1 MFWFIPNRTLTQ
13 NVKVVIYSLLSVKNA
28 TASERVWF
36 LQLGNRSMVNWP
48 ISQNF
53 MILKF
58 LWIRSL
64 MIILLCRLQKMYQKE
79 RNQKWDRLMIT
90 VTGCRNVGI
99 KSLHGIAVGVTIGLA
114 MTMVYMFRNTPGS
127 DIYVSVKAKV
137 TRLDST
143 DLLIVNPHT
152 VGIRSEF
159 SCLFAS
165 IHRESWNWRRSNF
178 WPSWNFFLTSKYFPN
193 PFHPYVNS
201 VLLNFQ

>member
-1 MFWFIPNRTLTQ
+1 
-13 NVKVVIYSLLSVKNA
+13 
-28 TASERVWF
+28 
-36 LQLGNRSMVNWP
+36 
-48 ISQNF
+48 
-53 MILKF
+53 MIRKF

-114 MTMVYMFRNTPGS
+114 MTMVYTFRNTPGS

-143 DLLIVNPHT
+143 YLLIVNPHT
-152 VGIRSEF
+152 VGIQMMHFIIRNRPF
-159 SCLFAS
+159 SCLFPS
-165 IHRESWNWRRSNF
+165 IFRESWNWRLSNF
-178 WPSWNFFLTSKYFPN
+178 WACWLWIFWAKTLFRIRFIPMWVQFCLIFSDF
-193 PFHPYVNS
+193 
-201 VLLNFQ
+201 